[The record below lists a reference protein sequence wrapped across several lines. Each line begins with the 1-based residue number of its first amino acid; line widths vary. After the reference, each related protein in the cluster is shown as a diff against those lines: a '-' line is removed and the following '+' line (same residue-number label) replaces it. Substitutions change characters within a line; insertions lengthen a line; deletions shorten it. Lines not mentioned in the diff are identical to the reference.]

1 MLDIHSKV
9 PWILHMPSM
18 KHINHNSGRKV
29 ICGAIRLQT
38 NTPNAAD
45 VSNVLFVN
53 GTSCGTAREVD
64 SHTCEIGVHTHQ
76 YILTHQCH
84 SPDHLV
90 QCSQIDP
97 ARKLESNGNEQINP
111 RLYLPR
117 YEATE
122 HGHHERA
129 I

>member
-1 MLDIHSKV
+1 MRSNQVTDQYPQCSRCEQRLICKTE
-9 PWILHMPSM
+9 LHAEQQ
-18 KHINHNSGRKV
+18 G
-29 ICGAIRLQT
+29 
-38 NTPNAAD
+38 
-45 VSNVLFVN
+45 
-53 GTSCGTAREVD
+53 EVD

-76 YILTHQCH
+76 YILTHQRH

-90 QCSQIDP
+90 QCSQIHP

-122 HGHHERA
+122 HRHHERA